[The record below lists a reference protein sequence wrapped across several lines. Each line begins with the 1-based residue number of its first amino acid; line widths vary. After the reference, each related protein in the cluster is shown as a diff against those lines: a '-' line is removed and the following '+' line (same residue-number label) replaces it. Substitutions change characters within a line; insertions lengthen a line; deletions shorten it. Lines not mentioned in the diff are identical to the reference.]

1 MAAFSGAPWRQRARR
16 RLAQALDGPA
26 VRQSREQQLRGDA
39 VEIGPVLGELP
50 RGAAVQVGAHGR
62 RDIAVDRGAHD
73 RVYERQALDALGD
86 RRAGERAGRGRGR
99 GRLEP
104 RQASRLAERR
114 AVAEDRERAG
124 ELGRAGTQRDQP
136 AQQQPRD
143 ALGSELADVGAGP
156 ALGELARQR
165 VQVVRVAARGVETL
179 LNERG
184 VRRRA
189 EPRADQRAGA
199 GQAERA
205 GTQGL
210 GAEREVRQQG
220 TVGPRLGRAQRAA
233 GQQAHAVHTPR
244 EEPEEAQ

>member
-1 MAAFSGAPWRQRARR
+1 MADRRGILERGLGDGELLEEREAQLGIAVAIERAAHVVGRVLGRAAAQRARR

-39 VEIGPVLGELP
+39 VEIGAVLGELP

-73 RVYERQALDALGD
+73 RVHERQALDALGD

-124 ELGRAGTQRDQP
+124 ELGRAGAQRDQP

-179 LNERG
+179 AGRARG
-184 VRRRA
+184 QASCRAARRSARRRR
-189 EPRADQRAGA
+189 PG
-199 GQAERA
+199 
-205 GTQGL
+205 
-210 GAEREVRQQG
+210 
-220 TVGPRLGRAQRAA
+220 
-233 GQQAHAVHTPR
+233 
-244 EEPEEAQ
+244 